1 MPKKK
6 LKILP
11 KIFSVNNTKDRRH
24 KITTILGLKIK
35 IKRKFNIKNL
45 EKEIKSHYKNTDI
58 PKILIVS
65 HEFSH
70 TGAPKVALLLTNT
83 LKDIYKTSPI
93 VISLKKGPLEKDF
106 IDNNLKVIDI
116 EEIFFNKQ
124 NFEKVAKNFD
134 LVIMHSWCY
143 KLLGK
148 YSSTDLPPMIW
159 YTHEAFEQSIFNS
172 KYSIIRETA
181 NSMTECWT
189 GSPLTQRGL
198 KKICPDLDIK
208 LLLYGVED
216 IKLPEVKKS
225 NKI

>member
-83 LKDIYKTSPI
+83 LKDIYKTFQTYT
-93 VISLKKGPLEKDF
+93 KEY
-106 IDNNLKVIDI
+106 
-116 EEIFFNKQ
+116 IFFSEGHGNVSKIEHIK
-124 NFEKVAKNFD
+124 EKFQLILEN
-134 LVIMHSWCY
+134 
-143 KLLGK
+143 
-148 YSSTDLPPMIW
+148 
-159 YTHEAFEQSIFNS
+159 
-172 KYSIIRETA
+172 
-181 NSMTECWT
+181 
-189 GSPLTQRGL
+189 
-198 KKICPDLDIK
+198 
-208 LLLYGVED
+208 
-216 IKLPEVKKS
+216 
-225 NKI
+225 